1 MKAKA
6 SVSHFTNCI
15 FFRDILEYNTVK
27 STHDSCTVR
36 AMMTMND
43 NGRFTILYD
52 AQCSYQLFLIYR
64 VRLLD
69 EVSQS
74 FLLPHHCHYVYY
86 ED

>member
-15 FFRDILEYNTVK
+15 FFGDILEYNTVK
-27 STHDSCTVR
+27 STHGSCTVR

-52 AQCSYQLFLIYR
+52 AHSVDEEQLITDSL
-64 VRLLD
+64 
-69 EVSQS
+69 
-74 FLLPHHCHYVYY
+74 
-86 ED
+86 